1 MNVPQMLIKEL
12 KTGGEKYSHN
22 PARTIRAAARM
33 DANATNLT
41 LSEVM
46 SVAAKGGI
54 AGAGAMAVQVC
65 LTLILRIPSQREWSM
80 Y

>member
-1 MNVPQMLIKEL
+1 MNAPQMLIKEL
-12 KTGGEKYSHN
+12 KADGGKYTHN
-22 PARTIRAAARM
+22 PARTIRAAARI

-46 SVAAKGGI
+46 SIAAKGGI
-54 AGAGAMAVQVC
+54 AGAGAMAVQVI
-65 LTLILRIPSQREWSM
+65 LTLVLCIPTRRAWCM